1 MGDSLMG
8 MIDLTIV
15 RLNFFFFLNSG
26 SILLWPVTG
35 GLPETMKMKHHA
47 GLTEALF
54 NITYGYL
61 KQNCI

>member
-8 MIDLTIV
+8 MIDLIIV
-15 RLNFFFFLNSG
+15 RLNFFFNSG

-47 GLTEALF
+47 SFTEALF